1 MMIPSSGS
9 IVGAPAQD
17 SSQSAPGRLAS
28 KSSFSGALDRIGSEP
43 AQRKHTPVVDKRR
56 NAVDTGGYD
65 VKVQRGVAVIYKD
78 NTDEVLDVLQDGQG
92 KNLDDGSTV
101 TFYITK
107 DERGRPNKE
116 TIAVKQG
123 RYLYVFSRRANS
135 DDLWARS

>member
-28 KSSFSGALDRIGSEP
+28 KSSFSGALDRIGSAP
-43 AQRKHTPVVDKRR
+43 QRRHAPVVDKRH

-65 VKVQRGVAVIYKD
+65 IKVRRGVAGIYKD
-78 NTDEVLDVLQDGQG
+78 NTDQILDILQDGEG